1 MKENLIG
8 KAYEELTNEEME
20 TLQGGAGK
28 KADGFVTVTNF
39 TITFCPVTTTVTV
52 TI

>member
-28 KADGFVTVTNF
+28 KADGFVTIF
-39 TITFCPVTTTVTV
+39 TITFCPVTTTVTLTV
-52 TI
+52 